1 MKALLWGARALSSIF
16 RPQYFPLVGFLALF
30 LFTYLSLLPLS
41 FKALIMIIVLMVVIL
56 IYRHL
61 TMPKEGK

>member
-1 MKALLWGARALSSIF
+1 MLSI
-16 RPQYFPLVGFLALF
+16 Y
-30 LFTYLSLLPLS
+30 TYL
-41 FKALIMIIVLMVVIL
+41 KYGDAALMNRPESYVLMVSMIIVLMVVIL